1 MQPCQNALMDTP
13 TPIVAK
19 CQAGQLRIR
28 RMRTEDATAVLP
40 IEVQSFGMHH
50 WSAEA
55 FENEV
60 GNPLGRYYLL
70 EGMLAPEAAPMVL
83 GYCGFW
89 AVLDEAHVTTV
100 AIDPTYRG
108 QALGELLLQHM
119 LQRAQSLSIKWM
131 TLEVR
136 LSNHAAQNLYT
147 KYQFETQGVRP
158 RYYQDNQ
165 EDAVIMTTPNIN
177 DESFRTLARGHLET
191 LSQRLGGLP
200 EGFDF
205 G

>member
-1 MQPCQNALMDTP
+1 MTSP
-13 TPIVAK
+13 TPLP
-19 CQAGQLRIR
+19 CTLQASQLRIR
-28 RMRTEDATAVLP
+28 HMRTEDATAVLP

-50 WSAEA
+50 WSADA

-60 GNPLGRYYLL
+60 GNPLGRYYVL
-70 EGMLAPEAAPMVL
+70 EGTMAPEAEPVVL

-177 DESFRTLARGHLET
+177 DDTFRTLARRHLDN

-200 EGFDF
+200 DGFDC